1 MDASFR
7 QKAVLLLCVFLAVWL
22 GAKYFLSVVF
32 PFLAGG
38 AVALAAEPAVRFAQR
53 RLKLGRTLSAGL
65 GVSATLLF
73 LMALLSIAGAAVV
86 KEVAQ
91 LANAAPKLES
101 TARQGITVLR
111 DFLMDTARRAPEG
124 MRPMLTKSVTDL
136 FSDGTAVMEQVGK
149 RIPGVLTAALSWV
162 PDGVFGLGTGVIAA
176 YLISSRLPK
185 LRTGLARKLPQR
197 WQQYLPALRKMRRA
211 LGLWLWAQGKLA
223 LVTYGIVGLGLL
235 ILGVPGGLGWA
246 ALVALVDAVPLLG
259 TGTVLVPW
267 SLICFLQ
274 GDQFRAVGLL
284 VIYAA
289 AAVTRTVLEPRVLGR
304 QLGLDP
310 LVTLLCMYAGYRFWG
325 ILGLLAAPI
334 VATAVKSALR
344 PDQPEPPPAKA

>member
-22 GAKYFLSVVF
+22 GVKYFLSVVF

-185 LRTGLARKLPQR
+185 LRTGLSRKLPQR

-211 LGLWLWAQGKLA
+211 LVLWLWAQGKLA